1 MKKKKKKPKQVE
13 RKKRIYGAILRKLR
27 IKIFQEERENIVSL
41 KQEQSPVFFFFLK
54 KYNQRIKQNTQIKEY
69 GS

>member
-1 MKKKKKKPKQVE
+1 MKKKKKKPNQVE

-41 KQEQSPVFFFFLK
+41 KQEQSPVFFFFK
-54 KYNQRIKQNTQIKEY
+54 EVQSKNKTKHADKRIW
-69 GS
+69 